1 MNRTS
6 KRRHGGKM
14 PWTQLYLHGLGV
26 SVSHNAQ
33 AFGFSILITVSYGV
47 VSSVADDPTP
57 LQLIGFALSAVASLS
72 FLNLMVAFLKR
83 DEPDDSE
90 RTPVL
95 LVATATDFISV
106 GAGLAAAFGVA
117 KAFEN
122 WMCWLVAPFAA
133 GLIYC
138 LVQGLQIAVA
148 RRGADIQE

>member
-1 MNRTS
+1 
-6 KRRHGGKM
+6 M

-47 VSSVADDPTP
+47 VSSVADQPTP
-57 LQLIGFALSAVASLS
+57 FQLIGFALSAVASLS

-95 LVATATDFISV
+95 AGGAVRRRPDLLP
-106 GAGLAAAFGVA
+106 GAGAADRGG
-117 KAFEN
+117 
-122 WMCWLVAPFAA
+122 P
-133 GLIYC
+133 
-138 LVQGLQIAVA
+138 A
-148 RRGADIQE
+148 RRRHSGIACTPGRAKFGKKSPPGYPLPASLR